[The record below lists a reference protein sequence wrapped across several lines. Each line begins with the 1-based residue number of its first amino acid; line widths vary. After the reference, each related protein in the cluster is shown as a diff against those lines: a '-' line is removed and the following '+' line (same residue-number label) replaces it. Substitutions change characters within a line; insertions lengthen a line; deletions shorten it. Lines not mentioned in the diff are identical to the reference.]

1 MKTVGHRHEQPLQ
14 LHAAGELLAEGARFS
29 EAVHA
34 LSRMCFVPKGI
45 RRFPTHQAAN
55 QDWDICLAK
64 GMARLAAAR
73 VR

>member
-1 MKTVGHRHEQPLQ
+1 MKTVGHRHEQPLH
-14 LHAAGELLAEGARFS
+14 LHATGAWLAEGARFS

-55 QDWDICLAK
+55 HDWDICLAK
-64 GMARLAAAR
+64 AMARLAAAR